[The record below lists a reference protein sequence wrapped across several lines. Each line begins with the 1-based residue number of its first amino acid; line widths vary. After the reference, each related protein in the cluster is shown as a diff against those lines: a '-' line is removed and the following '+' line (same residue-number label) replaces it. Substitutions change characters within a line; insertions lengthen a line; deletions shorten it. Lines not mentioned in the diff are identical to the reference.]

1 MPPQTHDRSFAMTSS
16 LTSMMLSCLAVFL
29 PRQFNPIASQP
40 LIALGT
46 PSCPRPN

>member
-1 MPPQTHDRSFAMTSS
+1 MPPQTHDRSFRHDQQPDQHDAE
-16 LTSMMLSCLAVFL
+16 LAAVFL

-46 PSCPRPN
+46 PFCPRPN